1 MKFKVGDKV
10 RVTAGKDKGKV
21 GSIAS
26 VIPSKNKVVIAGVN
40 MYAKHKKPQQGQAG
54 EIVRRE
60 RPLPVS
66 NIAVLN
72 EKDQLDRIGFETTKK
87 DGQKIRIF
95 KKSGG
100 VMPEPK
106 IEKKKK

>member
-1 MKFKVGDKV
+1 MKFKVGDNI

-40 MYAKHKKPQQGQAG
+40 VYAKHKKPQQGQAG

-66 NIAVLN
+66 NIAILN
-72 EKDQLDRIGFETTKK
+72 EKGELDRIGYELTK
-87 DGQKIRIF
+87 DGQKTRIF

-100 VMPEPK
+100 VVPEPK
-106 IEKKKK
+106 IEKKKSK